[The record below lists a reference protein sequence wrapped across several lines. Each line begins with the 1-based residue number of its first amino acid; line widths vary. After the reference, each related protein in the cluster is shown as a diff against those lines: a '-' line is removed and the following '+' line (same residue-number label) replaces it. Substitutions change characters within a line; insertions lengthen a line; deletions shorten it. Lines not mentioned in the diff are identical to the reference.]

1 MNQKFDVMIIGAG
14 AAGIMASISA
24 ALENKKVLL
33 LEKMPKIATKLKAT
47 GGGRCNLTN
56 TLPQDEF
63 MRKFGKHGRFMSDA
77 LKRFTAEDLR
87 DFFQTIGVQSHAP
100 DGFRVFPI
108 THNSSTILEALDK
121 ELRRLNIEVLCEV
134 NITEI
139 SKENDV
145 FIVQTA
151 DTNFTAEHLI
161 IATGGLGYPTL
172 GATGEG
178 YTFAQNF
185 GHTVTSLHPAMMPL
199 ITKEK
204 WVASCKANT
213 IAAATLKVNLPQHK
227 KLKATGDLIFTKEG
241 IRGPVVLDFARE
253 LTPILDAQGEVP
265 LLVNLTKG
273 LNEEQIFTYLKT
285 CLSQNPTQTVL
296 ELISTL
302 LPTSVAQELCN
313 MCDIPF
319 EDRFKNLEGIKR
331 EKLVKYLAWTPLTV
345 VGHEGFKNAMITRG
359 GIALKELNPKTMES
373 KRVSGL
379 YFCGEIVDLDGPCG
393 GYNLQWSFS
402 SGFLAGKL
410 GKSDD

>member
-1 MNQKFDVMIIGAG
+1 LNQKFDVIIIGAG

-24 ALENKKVLL
+24 AQENKRVLL
-33 LEKMPKIATKLKAT
+33 LEKMPKMAAKLKAT

-56 TLPQDEF
+56 TLPQDDF

-77 LKRFTAEDLR
+77 LKQFSATDLR
-87 DFFQTIGVQSHAP
+87 DFFTKIGVQSHAP

-121 ELRRLNIEVLCEV
+121 ELERLKIKLLCEI
-134 NITEI
+134 NITDI
-139 SKENDV
+139 SKPNES
-145 FIVQTA
+145 FIVQTQNE
-151 DTNFTAEHLI
+151 NFESTYLI

-178 YTFAQNF
+178 YVFAKSF
-185 GHTVTSLHPAMMPL
+185 GHSVTALHPAMMPL

-204 WVASCKANT
+204 WVASCKADT

-253 LTPILDAQGEVP
+253 LTPILEAQGEVP

-273 LNEEQIFTYLKT
+273 FNEDQIFRYLKA
-285 CLSQNPTQTVL
+285 CVDQNPTQNIL
-296 ELISTL
+296 ELISSL
-302 LPTSVAQELCN
+302 LPKSVAFELCVI
-313 MCDIPF
+313 CDIKTK
-319 EDRFKNLEGIKR
+319 ESFKNLEGIKR

-345 VGHEGFKNAMITRG
+345 IGHEGFKNAMITRG

-373 KRVSGL
+373 KLVSGL

-402 SGFLAGKL
+402 SGFLAGKV

>member
-24 ALENKKVLL
+24 AQENKKVLL

-56 TLPQDEF
+56 TLPQDDF

-139 SKENDV
+139 RKENDV

-178 YTFAQNF
+178 YTFAKNF
-185 GHTVTSLHPAMMPL
+185 GHSVTSLHPAMMPL
-199 ITKEK
+199 LVKEK
-204 WVASCKANT
+204 WVASCKADT
-213 IAAATLKVNLPQHK
+213 IAAATLKVNLPKYK

-273 LNEEQIFTYLKT
+273 LNEEQIFTHLKT

-302 LPTSVAQELCN
+302 LPTSVAQELCS

-319 EDRFKNLEGIKR
+319 EDTFKNLEGIKR

-345 VGHEGFKNAMITRG
+345 IGHEGFKNAMITTG

-373 KRVSGL
+373 KLVSGL

-402 SGFLAGKL
+402 SGYLAGKV